1 MSADPELLREAGGE
15 TWAWLKKAPWLWPV
29 PSLLFAAGT
38 ALDVT
43 VAPLHSGLT
52 ALTALLKGLGW
63 GLYLWLA
70 LRACGGVAHSSP
82 VVPLVTMVL
91 AFLGLEYGGVG
102 VVVLV
107 LAWLLPVSDY
117 AVMYAEGPD
126 GALGGVLDTARE
138 HALVW
143 FGTLL
148 ALFVALVM
156 IGLVLA
162 LPMSLF
168 STYASRESPWLADLS
183 GGVLVGPLVHAAVVF
198 RGRLFLALH
207 GDPA

>member
-1 MSADPELLREAGGE
+1 MSADPELLREAGSE
-15 TWAWLKKAPWLWPV
+15 TWPWIKKALWLVPV

-63 GLYLWLA
+63 GAYFRLA
-70 LRACGGVAHSSP
+70 LRAAGGVPHSSP
-82 VVPLVTMVL
+82 VVPMVTMVL
-91 AFLGLEYGGVG
+91 AFLGLEYGGFG
-102 VVVLV
+102 VLVLV
-107 LAWLLPVSDY
+107 LAWLLPISDY

-126 GALGGVLDTARE
+126 GALGGVLDTIKE
-138 HALVW
+138 HALLW

-156 IGLVLA
+156 VGLVLA

-168 STYASRESPWLADLS
+168 STYARRESPWLADLS
-183 GGVLVGPLVHAAVVF
+183 GGILVGPLVHAAIVF